1 MGRKGRCA
9 SALSNLLRRS
19 TALATR
25 WGGRRRYGPC
35 DGLPRPLSGGCREK
49 TLNNHINVDALIQK
63 GACRESRALSM
74 DSFENTIA
82 LKNNSSNG
90 GAYEITIGDEN
101 SVSLSQ
107 CLINRHEKFTIS
119 RKMLPSLA
127 YKSSLYMFPPLFEA
141 PQTTRA
147 AGCFFESVFVEGP
160 IQKSRLRFK
169 LLRPLNAR

>member
-35 DGLPRPLSGGCREK
+35 DELPRPLSGGCREK

-90 GAYEITIGDEN
+90 GAYEITMETRIASPYLNALLTVTRN
-101 SVSLSQ
+101 SPFREKCYPALPINLVCTCSLHSSKPRRLHALRGAFLSR
-107 CLINRHEKFTIS
+107 CLLRD
-119 RKMLPSLA
+119 
-127 YKSSLYMFPPLFEA
+127 
-141 PQTTRA
+141 
-147 AGCFFESVFVEGP
+147 
-160 IQKSRLRFK
+160 RFK
-169 LLRPLNAR
+169 NHASALSCFGR